1 MYLYMHL
8 SIYVLPVHFIYEDE
22 ETNDTALQNT
32 YFTYFTIIITMEKYA
47 NISDPLL
54 HM

>member
-1 MYLYMHL
+1 MYVFIYA
-8 SIYVLPVHFIYEDE
+8 SIYVLPFHFIYEDE

-47 NISDPLL
+47 NIPDPLL